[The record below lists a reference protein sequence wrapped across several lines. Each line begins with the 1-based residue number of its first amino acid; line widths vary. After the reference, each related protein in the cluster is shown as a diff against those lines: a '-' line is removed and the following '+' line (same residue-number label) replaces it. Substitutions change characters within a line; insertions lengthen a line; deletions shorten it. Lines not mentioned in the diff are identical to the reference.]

1 MRFLRF
7 DANYSGVLK
16 NEQELFEQRSV
27 FSVEGK
33 IYAKHLE
40 ARKIR
45 LY

>member
-1 MRFLRF
+1 MRFLRL
-7 DANYSGVLK
+7 DAHYIGVLK
-16 NEQELFEQRSV
+16 NEQELFEQRRA

-33 IYAKHLE
+33 IYAKRLE